1 MFERETSY
9 NTVTV
14 HNRTNVEIPQNIL
27 NLLSLGKNRGI
38 GSPFKDNNCILEV
51 DRLFQSFQKVAR
63 QQNMSELTLA
73 RMKSHAT
80 LCGLDIYD
88 CTTNN
93 PDVLELKRFLKANQQ
108 IILLEVDKSPDLIFL
123 NKIDYHQ
130 KLNDFIGKNFEKIEN
145 YDHKN

>member
-1 MFERETSY
+1 
-9 NTVTV
+9 
-14 HNRTNVEIPQNIL
+14 
-27 NLLSLGKNRGI
+27 
-38 GSPFKDNNCILEV
+38 
-51 DRLFQSFQKVAR
+51 
-63 QQNMSELTLA
+63 MSELTLA
-73 RMKSHAT
+73 RIKSHAT

-130 KLNDFIGKNFEKIEN
+130 KLNDFIGKKFDKIEN